1 MLCNDYLAIF
11 PQVANPGLSD
21 KMIAHKPNMFLKQNK
36 TSATPILRILTT
48 EWYLEAL
55 SAIVKPYYMYISLP
69 CKQIMMIWQLHET
82 KSWTRRFLRDHL
94 RTPFDA
100 NHISH
105 LVATSITRWGL
116 KISRSFGRTLW
127 GAPNK
132 QFWVLQ
138 TISCYYRRMLWKNI
152 ILTVLFWQ
160 FKNHQTI

>member
-48 EWYLEAL
+48 ESWYLEAL
-55 SAIVKPYYMYISLP
+55 SAIVKPYYMYISFP

-105 LVATSITRWGL
+105 
-116 KISRSFGRTLW
+116 
-127 GAPNK
+127 
-132 QFWVLQ
+132 
-138 TISCYYRRMLWKNI
+138 
-152 ILTVLFWQ
+152 
-160 FKNHQTI
+160 